1 MKTINQVVHNGK
13 KYFGVPLTGVVVIDD
28 KEISLG
34 IPEEVLLAAYEKQ
47 QEKETINLRLSAYKS
62 ESDPLY
68 MEWQYDQTAE
78 KEQAWRDKVA
88 EIKAR
93 YPLPGEA

>member
-1 MKTINQVVHNGK
+1 MEVQLEQL
-13 KYFGVPLTGVVVIDD
+13 PDID
-28 KEISLG
+28 LYLYQG
-34 IPEEVLLAAYEKQ
+34 GQLVLKSNADQIIADREKLATAFNRERIVTLRQAAYK
-47 QEKETINLRLSAYKS
+47 A

-68 MEWQYDQTAE
+68 MEWQYDSTSE

-93 YPLPGEA
+93 YPLLNEAA